1 MILWGRRIM
10 KVSILMAVYNAERW
24 VQKSIDSVLAQS
36 YTDWE
41 LICMDDGSMDCSL
54 SVLRRN
60 AANDSRIRVYSYS
73 HCGNHTVYL
82 NRGTQLATGEFL
94 FPLDSDDWISS
105 NLLLQLLR
113 RQVETNADFVIP
125 DMYRVDEQEN
135 ELSSTVGYN
144 GNRGIIVTGRQAV
157 VYSLDWSI
165 HTIGLIR
172 KTIALAHPFDEDG
185 FNVEVTSR
193 QRLLLCNKVAFSEGI
208 YYYLQSTQAITK
220 HFGIRRFY
228 YVVIDMKMMQF
239 LSENGFDKEVQLSY
253 YVASLKRLI
262 ATQIL
267 YYQHRK
273 ELSIGDRIK
282 AEHYLDNAY
291 HYIINKEDTLE
302 IARYLLSPKQNRVFG
317 FRKQWV
323 FKLYCYLRK

>member
-1 MILWGRRIM
+1 MILWGRRMM
-10 KVSILMAVYNAERW
+10 KVSILMAVYNAEKW

-36 YTDWE
+36 YSDWE
-41 LICMDDGSMDCSL
+41 LICMDDGSMDSSL
-54 SVLRRN
+54 QILQHN
-60 AANDSRIRVYSYS
+60 ATIDNRIRVYSYS
-73 HCGNHTVYL
+73 HCGNHAVYL
-82 NRGTQLATGEFL
+82 NRGAKLSKGEFL

-144 GNRGIIVTGRQAV
+144 GNRGIVVTGRQAV

-165 HTIGLIR
+165 HTLGLIR

-193 QRLLLCNKVAFSEGI
+193 QRLLSCDSVAFSEGV
-208 YYYLQSTQAITK
+208 YYYLQNLQAITK
-220 HFGIRRFY
+220 RFGIRKFY
-228 YVVIDMKMMQF
+228 YVVIDMKMMCF
-239 LSENGFDKEVQLSY
+239 LHENGFDKEIESSY
-253 YVASLKRLI
+253 YAEALKRLI

-267 YYQHRK
+267 YYQRGK
-273 ELSIGDRIK
+273 ELSANDRIRVK
-282 AEHYLDNAY
+282 KYLDDAY
-291 HYIINKEDTLE
+291 CYAVSRVDLLDIT
-302 IARYLLSPKQNRVFG
+302 RPLLSSKQNKVLG
-317 FRKQWV
+317 IRKQWI
-323 FKLYCYLRK
+323 FELYCYLRK